1 MFFTDFIEFACRIC
15 TFGLNMSDAYL
26 LSLSVNPFR
35 AFFLSC
41 HPERKRRICKHQVG
55 VFRCFTAFSMTKGA
69 FFSGSRTVWGQ

>member
-41 HPERKRRICKHQVG
+41 HPER
-55 VFRCFTAFSMTKGA
+55 SE
-69 FFSGSRTVWGQ
+69 GSVSIKWVYSDASLRSA